1 MSANLRYWTGQTC
14 ASTHLTRQI
23 PSDFLIV
30 DILPHLSIVF
40 RLALYVTKPGGPLL
54 PIDDSSNIFTYIYIY
69 NAANCCIL
77 RLHLRWIWPQSWK
90 SSNLVYG
97 RAESWK
103 HAELRNCQKQSKS
116 LFAPLLYIVEWF
128 WAQKASYNEC
138 LKLLLQIENAYLC
151 YIFTHLRRKVRDLY
165 PINMGKFWSAGAS
178 KDKTKQRSNDY
189 EGLWYSK
196 LSIISSYGER
206 TVRCV
211 IV

>member
-54 PIDDSSNIFTYIYIY
+54 PIDNSSNIFTYIYIY

-128 WAQKASYNEC
+128 WAQK
-138 LKLLLQIENAYLC
+138 
-151 YIFTHLRRKVRDLY
+151 
-165 PINMGKFWSAGAS
+165 
-178 KDKTKQRSNDY
+178 
-189 EGLWYSK
+189 SK
-196 LSIISSYGER
+196 LHWMFEITSTNRKRLSMLHFYTFTSKSKRFRSYKYGKILICRSEQR
-206 TVRCV
+206 
-211 IV
+211 